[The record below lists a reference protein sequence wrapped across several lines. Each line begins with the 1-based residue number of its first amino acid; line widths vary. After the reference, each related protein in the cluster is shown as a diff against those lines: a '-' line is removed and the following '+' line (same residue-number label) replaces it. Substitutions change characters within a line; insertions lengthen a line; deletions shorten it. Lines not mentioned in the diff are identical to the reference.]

1 MPTAISM
8 SNRITLSVINNI
20 PVVELSGRLQGDFI
34 DETEKHLGKEL
45 SNASNVIFDLK
56 ELEFIT
62 SLGLRFFLKLRNQ
75 ITGRNGEVVIANP
88 TTGIQKILDITGL
101 VKLFP
106 VFDSLDS
113 AANYLRDK
121 SENK

>member
-1 MPTAISM
+1 
-8 SNRITLSVINNI
+8 
-20 PVVELSGRLQGDFI
+20 
-34 DETEKHLGKEL
+34 
-45 SNASNVIFDLK
+45 
-56 ELEFIT
+56 LEFIT